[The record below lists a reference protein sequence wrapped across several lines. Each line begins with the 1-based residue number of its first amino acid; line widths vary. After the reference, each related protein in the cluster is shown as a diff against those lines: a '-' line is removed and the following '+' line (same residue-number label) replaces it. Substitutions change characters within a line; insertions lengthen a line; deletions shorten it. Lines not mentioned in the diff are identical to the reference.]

1 MGFVCGTINQLS
13 FNKNRRPDER
23 QREETWGVGSY
34 LGRKKAER
42 VKKQGREER
51 EREKEGV
58 CACVCGGGV
67 LDPDPG
73 LQSIK

>member
-42 VKKQGREER
+42 VKNKEERRER
-51 EREKEGV
+51 ERKRCV
-58 CACVCGGGV
+58 CVCGGGV

>member
-13 FNKNRRPDER
+13 FNKNRKPDER

-34 LGRKKAER
+34 LGKEKKKRREGKR
-42 VKKQGREER
+42 EGREER
-51 EREKEGV
+51 ERERR
-58 CACVCGGGV
+58 GV

-73 LQSIK
+73 LQ

>member
-1 MGFVCGTINQLS
+1 M
-13 FNKNRRPDER
+13 
-23 QREETWGVGSY
+23 WGVGSY

-42 VKKQGREER
+42 VKKRRNRGEG
-51 EREKEGV
+51 EKKK
-58 CACVCGGGV
+58 GV